1 MNSKP
6 KNSTLVLFTLLKS
19 KEEYFKMVV
28 ISQIISEKPKKSQIP
43 ISKVSITVENSS
55 FTSDTTSKTTEG
67 TNSTT
72 TEDYSIEDLQ
82 KEIEINENLQKQIEM
97 LEKSCG
103 CLEKKL
109 SDERLKSK
117 LLVAKWI
124 SEGGMSAF
132 SLILKMIFG
141 IVAILYMINITHGDV
156 NRVVDDFIPTRFEI
170 TFSFNVVMYTIGI
183 FIQQF
188 MTVQAFRALLQ
199 NPTKEISRKFG
210 HDLFYNL
217 SISPLMIINLMTIFV
232 CRKYV
237 NFLYHII
244 FICWISL
251 FFLNLILW
259 TFSHIA
265 LYYKS
270 KSVDGLNQTPTRDLT
285 PPKAF
290 LVNPTQT
297 RRNSF

>member
-1 MNSKP
+1 
-6 KNSTLVLFTLLKS
+6 
-19 KEEYFKMVV
+19 MVAV
-28 ISQIISEKPKKSQIP
+28 SQNISEKPKVL
-43 ISKVSITVENSS
+43 ISEVSITVETSS
-55 FTSDTTSKTTEG
+55 SATDAPSKTTEG
-67 TNSTT
+67 TMSTT
-72 TEDYSIEDLQ
+72 TEDCSIEDLQ
-82 KEIEINENLQKQIEM
+82 KEIEIMEDLQKQIEM

-109 SDERLKSK
+109 IDERLKSK

-132 SLILKMIFG
+132 RLILKMIFG
-141 IVAILYMINITHGDV
+141 IVAILYTISFTHGDV
-156 NRVVDDFIPTRFEI
+156 KRVVDDFIPTTFEI
-170 TFSFNVVMYTIGI
+170 TSSFTVVMYTIGI

-188 MTVQAFRALLQ
+188 ITVQAFRALLQ

-237 NFLYHII
+237 TFLYRII
-244 FICWISL
+244 FICWINL

-265 LYYKS
+265 MYYKS
-270 KSVDGLNQTPTRDLT
+270 KSVGQESPRNGLNQNPTRDLT
-285 PPKAF
+285 RPKAF

>member
-1 MNSKP
+1 
-6 KNSTLVLFTLLKS
+6 
-19 KEEYFKMVV
+19 
-28 ISQIISEKPKKSQIP
+28 
-43 ISKVSITVENSS
+43 
-55 FTSDTTSKTTEG
+55 
-67 TNSTT
+67 
-72 TEDYSIEDLQ
+72 
-82 KEIEINENLQKQIEM
+82 
-97 LEKSCG
+97 
-103 CLEKKL
+103 
-109 SDERLKSK
+109 
-117 LLVAKWI
+117 
-124 SEGGMSAF
+124 MSAF
-132 SLILKMIFG
+132 RLILKMIFG
-141 IVAILYMINITHGDV
+141 IVAILYTISFTHGDV
-156 NRVVDDFIPTRFEI
+156 KRVVDDIIPTTFEI
-170 TFSFNVVMYTIGI
+170 TSSFNVVMYTIGI

-188 MTVQAFRALLQ
+188 ITVQAFRALLQ
-199 NPTKEISRKFG
+199 NPSKEISRKFG

-244 FICWISL
+244 FICWINL

-270 KSVDGLNQTPTRDLT
+270 KSMDQESPRDVLSQNPTRDLT
-285 PPKAF
+285 RPKAF

>member
-6 KNSTLVLFTLLKS
+6 KNSTLVFFTLSKS
-19 KEEYFKMVV
+19 KEEYFKMVAK
-28 ISQIISEKPKKSQIP
+28 IQILSEKPKKSQIP
-43 ISKVSITVENSS
+43 IST
-55 FTSDTTSKTTEG
+55 TDTISKATEG
-67 TNSTT
+67 TNSTL
-72 TEDYSIEDLQ
+72 TEDCSIEDLQ
-82 KEIEINENLQKQIEM
+82 KEIEINEDLQKQIEM

-156 NRVVDDFIPTRFEI
+156 NRVVDNLIPTRFEI

-188 MTVQAFRALLQ
+188 ITVQAFRALLQ

-217 SISPLMIINLMTIFV
+217 FMSPLMIINLMTIFV

-237 NFLYHII
+237 TFLCQII
-244 FICWISL
+244 FIYWINL

-259 TFSHIA
+259 TFSHIT

-270 KSVDGLNQTPTRDLT
+270 KSADQDSTTVIPRQTRFLWQ
-285 PPKAF
+285 PKNR
-290 LVNPTQT
+290 V
-297 RRNSF
+297 RRNSC

>member
-1 MNSKP
+1 
-6 KNSTLVLFTLLKS
+6 
-19 KEEYFKMVV
+19 MVAV
-28 ISQIISEKPKKSQIP
+28 SQNISEKPKVLNSE
-43 ISKVSITVENSS
+43 VSITVETSS
-55 FTSDTTSKTTEG
+55 SATDTPSKTTEG
-67 TNSTT
+67 TISTT
-72 TEDYSIEDLQ
+72 TEDLQ
-82 KEIEINENLQKQIEM
+82 KEIEIMEDLQKQIEM

-103 CLEKKL
+103 CLERKL
-109 SDERLKSK
+109 IDERLKSK

-132 SLILKMIFG
+132 RLILKMIFG
-141 IVAILYMINITHGDV
+141 IVAILYTISFTHGDV
-156 NRVVDDFIPTRFEI
+156 KRVVDDFIPTTFEI
-170 TFSFNVVMYTIGI
+170 TSSFNVVMYTIGI

-188 MTVQAFRALLQ
+188 ITVQAFRALLQ

-237 NFLYHII
+237 TFLYRII
-244 FICWISL
+244 FICWINL

-265 LYYKS
+265 MYYKS
-270 KSVDGLNQTPTRDLT
+270 KSVGQESPRNGLNQNPTRDLT
-285 PPKAF
+285 RPKAF